1 MTQKTRPCEVCGEL
15 IDPERAEALPDT
27 RLCTAH
33 AQQADKFG
41 GEIKLT
47 ATEIGLSKPGSMRGN
62 RGDVAITGKQRNI
75 SALDRLHEEKEREQE
90 SSK

>member
-1 MTQKTRPCEVCGEL
+1 MTKNTRPCEICGKM
-15 IDPERAEALPDT
+15 IDPERADALPGT
-27 RLCTAH
+27 RLCTEH

-75 SALDRLHEEKEREQE
+75 AALDRLHEQKEREQE
-90 SSK
+90 GSN